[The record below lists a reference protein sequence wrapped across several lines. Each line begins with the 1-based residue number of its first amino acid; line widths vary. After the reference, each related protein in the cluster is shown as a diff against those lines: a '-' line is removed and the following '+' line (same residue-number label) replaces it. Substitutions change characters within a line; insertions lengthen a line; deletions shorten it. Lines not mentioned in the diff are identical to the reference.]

1 MKEKKELSISIV
13 GGGISGLYLLYQLVQ
28 KYENKEEI
36 SLKVDLFE
44 KNHYFGGR
52 IYSFTTF
59 LQNHL
64 YRFEAGAGRFCKEKH
79 KRFYQLICD
88 FGLTRHLVQGSA
100 NVQFI
105 PSSSKYSTNPIYQ
118 KIAKK
123 SPYHYINKA
132 IRKSHTLSKSQK
144 QKYSFIEMI
153 RKYQLLSKEE
163 ATYLRDAFG
172 YSGEIKSMN
181 GANALHMFQHD
192 LNSKYTYYS
201 LSCGLSRVV
210 DMMIKYIRDSPLSS
224 KITFHRECEVKD
236 VIYYP
241 VEKKYELKYMDQKSK
256 KIHTFSS
263 TYVVY
268 AIQKSGLLQQR
279 ILRSFYPLLRCVEAK
294 PLCRI
299 YMVFA
304 RKDAVWMNDLTKI
317 TSDNQNRYLIP
328 LDVKNGSVMISYTD
342 DKYASHLNQ
351 YEEEY
356 GTQRLNR
363 YILDAWEETLQRK
376 IPNPIYTKVCYWK
389 EGIAMW
395 KPKVDS
401 KVVGRALFHPM
412 KNMYIIG
419 ENYSQNQAWIEG
431 GLELAEKALR
441 KICG

>member
-13 GGGISGLYLLYQLVQ
+13 GGGISGIYLLYQLVR
-28 KYENKEEI
+28 KYENQEEDI
-36 SLKVDLFE
+36 SYKVNLFE

-64 YRFEAGAGRFCKEKH
+64 YRFEAGAGRFCKERH
-79 KRFYQLICD
+79 KRLYQLICD
-88 FGLTRHLVQGSA
+88 FGLTHHLVQGSA

-123 SPYHYINKA
+123 SPYAYINRV
-132 IRKSHTLSKSQK
+132 IRKSRALTKSQK
-144 QKYSFIEMI
+144 EKYSFMDMI

-163 ATYLRDAFG
+163 AQYLLDAFG
-172 YSGEIKSMN
+172 YSGEIQSMN
-181 GANALHMFQHD
+181 GANALHMFQYD
-192 LNSKYTYYS
+192 LHQKYTYYS

-224 KITFHRECEVKD
+224 KITFHRDCEVKD
-236 VIYYP
+236 VIYHRA
-241 VEKKYELKYMDQKSK
+241 EKKYELKYMDQKK
-256 KIHTFSS
+256 KTHASMTS

-279 ILRSFYPLLRCVEAK
+279 ILRPFYPLLRCVEAK

-304 RKDAVWMNDLTKI
+304 RKDAGWMSDLTKI
-317 TSDNQNRYLIP
+317 TTDNHNRYLIP

-342 DKYASHLNQ
+342 DKYATHLHQ
-351 YEEEY
+351 YEEEH

-363 YILDAWEETLQRK
+363 YLLNAWEETLNRK

-401 KVVGRALFHPM
+401 KAVGRALFHPM
-412 KNMYIIG
+412 KHMYIIG

-431 GLELAEKALR
+431 GLELAEKVLH
-441 KICG
+441 KIC